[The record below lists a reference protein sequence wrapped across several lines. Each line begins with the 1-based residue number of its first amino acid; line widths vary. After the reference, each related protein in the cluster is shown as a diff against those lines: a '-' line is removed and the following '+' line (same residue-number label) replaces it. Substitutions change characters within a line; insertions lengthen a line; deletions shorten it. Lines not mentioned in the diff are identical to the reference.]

1 LLAGQN
7 LLFRGLDLTAVEY
20 LLERCSVRNMSAG
33 EKLLQPDIQNLH
45 LYLILEG
52 KLSVHLDERGTSEHS
67 SLVAGE

>member
-1 LLAGQN
+1 
-7 LLFRGLDLTAVEY
+7 
-20 LLERCSVRNMSAG
+20 MSAG